1 VAGFRDETPQFLSF
15 AGRVVSPKGGEVG
28 CRDSLHFPGYFF
40 HLFQYFSYLIL
51 QIVSSPAQ
59 RRFLHVDNLLK
70 QEHDVSLPYIPS
82 EGDFRMTR
90 QELNHTDQTAPNN
103 SIPRDFRLEKEL
115 RIYAMAAAAAGV
127 GMMALTQTAEAK
139 VIATKANI
147 AVPINGGLIQFDI
160 NGDGIPDFGLSAV
173 AGGSSG
179 SGGFRQKGKPPLGGV
194 SVGHLW
200 AVPAQS
206 ANEICALGGS
216 PFRPYAAALPGNIQ
230 IGAGRHFDKGELLMA
245 GIIVTGCGGSSQ
257 AYGSWKGTHPSH
269 VYMGVKFTDAD
280 GALHYGWVRIS
291 VTESLIT
298 HFNATIDGYG
308 YETVPNKPIKTG
320 AISGP
325 VAEAMLPKASDQLA
339 LEAPKAASL
348 GMLALGSSGLTAW
361 RREEEAL
368 AA

>member
-1 VAGFRDETPQFLSF
+1 VTLP
-15 AGRVVSPKGGEVG
+15 
-28 CRDSLHFPGYFF
+28 H
-40 HLFQYFSYLIL
+40 IL
-51 QIVSSPAQ
+51 QT
-59 RRFLHVDNLLK
+59 
-70 QEHDVSLPYIPS
+70 
-82 EGDFRMTR
+82 GDFRMTR
-90 QELNHTDQTAPNN
+90 LEPNHTDQTTPNH
-103 SIPRDFRLEKEL
+103 STQRGFRLEKEL
-115 RIYAMAAAAAGV
+115 CAYAMAAAAAGV
-127 GMMALTQTAEAK
+127 GMMALTQAAEAK

-147 AVPINGGLIQFDI
+147 AVPINGGVIQFDI

-179 SGGFRQKGKPPLGGV
+179 SGGFRHKGKPPLGGI

-206 ANEICALGGS
+206 ANEICALGAD
-216 PFRPYAAALPGNIQ
+216 PFRPYAAALPGDIQ

-269 VYMGVKFTDAD
+269 KYLGVKFTDAD

-291 VTESLIT
+291 VTETFIS
-298 HFNATIDGYG
+298 HFNAVIEGYG

-325 VAEAMLPKASDQLA
+325 VAETMLPKASDQLA
-339 LEAPKAASL
+339 WEAPKVASL
-348 GMLALGSSGLTAW
+348 GMLALGSSGMTAW